1 MKAIKCFFLSLSV
14 SMLVTVAAFGQGVAA
29 AKVPYKAIEIEKFT
43 VRQGVELPDK
53 DVDALMKA
61 TIENFRES
69 KRFDSVTIVGEAS
82 TVEASPK
89 LKMTGEVTKYVKG
102 SRAARYLVGF
112 GAGKTKLMVD
122 VKLTD
127 AGTGEVVFNQV
138 VDGDVTWGLFGGS
151 SESAKGG
158 VSDEVIREMKKR
170 GLAGDKKKG

>member
-1 MKAIKCFFLSLSV
+1 MKAIKYIFLAISV
-14 SMLVTVAAFGQGVAA
+14 SILVTVAAFGQTAP

-43 VRQGVELPDK
+43 VRQGVELEDK

-61 TIENFRES
+61 TVGNFVAS
-69 KRFDSVTIVGEAS
+69 KRFDSVTLVGQTAA
-82 TVEASPK
+82 VEAGPK

-127 AGTGEVVFNQV
+127 VATGEVVF
-138 VDGDVTWGLFGGS
+138 
-151 SESAKGG
+151 
-158 VSDEVIREMKKR
+158 
-170 GLAGDKKKG
+170 